1 MSVEENKAVIHRMV
15 EEVWNGGN
23 IPLIT
28 ELVAAD
34 YVYLNPRGDELRGPK
49 GFERRVTVMRSAF
62 SDLHM
67 DIEDAFGEGAKVAY
81 RLRTSGTFLGK
92 LRDIE
97 PNGKSF
103 ISRASAFARFEN
115 GKIVE
120 EVEYIG
126 EPTIFEQ
133 LGVVWTPRRE

>member
-15 EEVWNGGN
+15 DEVWNEGDIAL
-23 IPLIT
+23 IP

-49 GFERRVTVMRSAF
+49 GFERRMTVMRAAF
-62 SDLHM
+62 PDLHM
-67 DIEDAFGEGAKVAY
+67 EIEDAFGEGDKVAY

-97 PNGKSF
+97 PTGKSF
-103 ISRASAFARFEN
+103 VAKASIFSRFDD
-115 GKIVE
+115 GKLVH
-120 EVEYIG
+120 EVEYVG
-126 EPTIFEQ
+126 EPTVFEQ
-133 LGVVWTPRRE
+133 LGIVWAPRK